1 MKGFKYANQNMF
13 FVRLNEDEDILLSLR
28 KAVTEH
34 GIQNAVILMGM
45 GSVKCYHFHV
55 VDSAINPPTE
65 RFPKSDSAA
74 DIVNI
79 NGLIIAG
86 RVHAHITLTD
96 SKVAFGGHLEE
107 GCKVLT
113 FNVIALAEVEDAD
126 FTDWDKIKNL

>member
-1 MKGFKYANQNMF
+1 MKAFKHAYKNFF

-28 KAVTEH
+28 KAVAEN
-34 GIQNAVILMGM
+34 GVKNAVILMGM

-55 VDSAINPPTE
+55 VDSNVNPPAE
-65 RFPKSDSAA
+65 LYPKSGNAA

-79 NGLIIAG
+79 NGIVIDG

-113 FNVIALAEVEDAD
+113 FNVIALAEIEGAD
-126 FTDWDKIKNL
+126 FTDWDAIKKF

>member
-1 MKGFKYANQNMF
+1 MKGFRYDAKKLF
-13 FVRLNEDEDILLSLR
+13 FVRLNEDEDILISLR
-28 KAVTEH
+28 KAVAEH

-55 VDSAINPPTE
+55 VDSAINPPSE
-65 RFPKSDSAA
+65 RYPKSDSAA

-79 NGLIIAG
+79 NGLVIAG
-86 RVHAHITLTD
+86 RVHAHITFTD

-113 FNVIALAEVEDAD
+113 FNVIALAEVDDAD
-126 FTDWDKIKNL
+126 FTDWDKIKML